1 MPSAARCPWQNSYA
15 ERVIGSIRRELQDH
29 VVVLNEARARRLLRE
44 YQRYYNAS
52 RTHLSLGKDAP
63 ETREVEGP
71 EHGAEVIELREVF
84 GLHHRYARR
93 AA

>member
-1 MPSAARCPWQNSYA
+1 MPSAARCPWQNPYA
-15 ERVIGSIRRELQDH
+15 EKVIGSIRRELLDH
-29 VVVLNEARARRLLRE
+29 VVVLNETHARRLLRD

-63 ETREVEGP
+63 ETREVQGP
-71 EHGAEVIELREVF
+71 EHRAKVIELREVF
-84 GLHHRYARR
+84 GLHHRYERR